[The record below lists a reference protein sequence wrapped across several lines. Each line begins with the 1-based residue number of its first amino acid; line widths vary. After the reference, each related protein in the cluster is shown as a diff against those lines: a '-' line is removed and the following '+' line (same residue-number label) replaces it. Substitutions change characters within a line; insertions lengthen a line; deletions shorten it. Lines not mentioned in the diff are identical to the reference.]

1 MIFLGFDE
9 KFIFREKGRGLPKGG
24 GLDRGLSKKEVAFL
38 KEVDT
43 PKHAKIVK
51 CVWLEW
57 LL

>member
-9 KFIFREKGRGLPKGG
+9 KSIFRGKGRGLPKSG